1 MRRRLII
8 VAVVLLVAL
17 ASFLAVTWHVRL
29 GNRSRRVGAAAL
41 GSSVTPDHCFRLTYS
56 PAAFSG
62 SFPMRSGQ
70 SLPTL
75 LLFSPV
81 VVNAQWHKGFVSA
94 GDSPVVWSAARW
106 APVVR
111 DSVDVIVP
119 TLNWAVGVRIRLPA
133 SGTNVTGRAW
143 PYLDMPSQDTLTA
156 VVHAVLVDC
165 NS

>member
-56 PAAFSG
+56 PATFSG
-62 SFPMRSGQ
+62 SVPMRSGQ

-81 VVNAQWHKGFVSA
+81 VVNAQWH
-94 GDSPVVWSAARW
+94 
-106 APVVR
+106 
-111 DSVDVIVP
+111 
-119 TLNWAVGVRIRLPA
+119 
-133 SGTNVTGRAW
+133 
-143 PYLDMPSQDTLTA
+143 
-156 VVHAVLVDC
+156 
-165 NS
+165 